1 MKGCFEHNEKTKE
14 HIRKRLLK
22 KSCIF
27 ALGITKTKF
36 HIVMNKFHKLGL
48 VVMAVVVMCGY
59 SLRVSAQQLKAENID
74 AVVKAMTLEEKCH
87 MVLGRGMHFND
98 DAKFPGTAGST
109 FSVDRLGIPETY
121 CADSQQGLR
130 MSATR
135 AWDHND
141 YYPTDFVASM
151 TLASTWD
158 REAAFKVGQGIGNE
172 VREFG
177 LDWILSPAM
186 NLIRNPLCGRNHEYY
201 SEDPYLS
208 GTIAA
213 GYVNGVQ
220 SEGTAACPKHFVANN
235 QETNRNNN
243 ISQVSQR
250 ALREI
255 YLKAFE
261 LMVKESNPWT
271 IMTSYNKLNGPY
283 AVQNYELLTTI
294 VRDEWGWKGMYVSD
308 WNAGDDAVAAMLAGN
323 DMLQPGQDK
332 QYQAILE
339 AAKNGKLPMEVL
351 DANVK
356 RILEYVIKTHN
367 FKNYKYSNEPDLKAH
382 AQTVREVGADG
393 IVLLKNSGILPL
405 TGKRVALF
413 GCTSYDWISGGSG
426 FGGTSVGHYT
436 VSIIEGMRS
445 AGYEVY
451 KPLIATYTKHLAAEE
466 KRLFPNGRPP
476 FSLMPPARAD
486 EKQFT
491 SEELNAAIEGSDV
504 AIISLGRKSG
514 EAADRS
520 ESDFYLKEGEAQLI
534 KAVSEAY
541 HAKGK
546 QVVVLLDICS
556 PIDVASWQDQVDAL
570 VCTWQGGQESGFSVA
585 DVLSGKVNP
594 SGKLPMT
601 FQIKY
606 GDAYADK
613 NFPANVDD
621 KTLGAMFMWGYNKD
635 QAPKERQPQANIDYT
650 NYEED
655 IYVGYRYFDSFGKPV
670 AYPFGFG
677 LSYTTF
683 AYENMSVS
691 EANGVYTVKI
701 DVKNTGKCAG
711 RNVVELFVAAPNSKK
726 LNKPEKELRNY
737 AKTKCLKPG
746 ETETVAM
753 QVKTEDLASF
763 NEKASAWKTDAGL
776 YTFMI
781 CSSASDVEAQATAKV
796 KAWTKKVH
804 NVMQPNVKLNL
815 LKR

>member
-1 MKGCFEHNEKTKE
+1 MKQQFY
-14 HIRKRLLK
+14 
-22 KSCIF
+22 
-27 ALGITKTKF
+27 
-36 HIVMNKFHKLGL
+36 L
-48 VVMAVVVMCGY
+48 VLSAVIIACGY
-59 SLRVSAQQLKAENID
+59 SLHVSAQQLKAENID
-74 AVVKAMTLEEKCH
+74 DVVKAMTLEEKCH

-130 MSATR
+130 MNATR
-135 AWDHND
+135 AWDHHD

-208 GTIAA
+208 GTIGA
-213 GYVNGVQ
+213 GYVKGVQ

-261 LMVKESNPWT
+261 IMVKESDPWT

-339 AAKNGKLPMEVL
+339 AAKSGKLPMEVL

-356 RILEYVIKTHN
+356 RILEYVVKTHN
-367 FKNYKYSNEPDLKAH
+367 YQNLKIKKFKNENFCPAENLKAH
-382 AQTVREVGADG
+382 AKVVREVGADG

-405 TGKRVALF
+405 ESSKFKVQSSKISVALF

-436 VSIIEGMRS
+436 VSLVEGMRS

-451 KPLIATYTKHLAAEE
+451 KPLIATYTQHLAAEE
-466 KRLFPNGRPP
+466 KRLFPDGRPP

-491 SEELNAAIEGSDV
+491 ADELNAAINGSDV

-520 ESDFYLKEGEAQLI
+520 ESDFYLKEGEKQLI
-534 KAVSEAY
+534 EAVSKAY

-556 PIDVASWQDQVDAL
+556 PIDVASWQDQIDAL

-585 DVLSGKVNP
+585 DVLSGRVNP

-601 FQIKY
+601 FQINY
-606 GDAYADK
+606 GDAYADR

-635 QAPKERQPQANIDYT
+635 KAPKERKPQANIDFT

-655 IYVGYRYFDSFGKPV
+655 IYVGYRYFDSFGKAV

-683 AYENMSVS
+683 GYENLSVT
-691 EANGVYTVKI
+691 EVNGVYTIKV
-701 DVKNTGKCAG
+701 DVKNTGKKAG

-726 LNKPEKELRNY
+726 MNKPEKELRNY
-737 AKTKCLKPG
+737 AKTKLLQPG
-746 ETETVAM
+746 QTETVTM
-753 QVKTEDLASF
+753 IVKTEDLASF
-763 NEKASAWKTDAGL
+763 NEKASAWKTDAGSYDFL
-776 YTFMI
+776 I
-781 CSSASDVEAQATAKV
+781 CSSVNDVEAKATAKV
-796 KAWTKKVH
+796 KAWTKKVN
-804 NVMQPNVKLNL
+804 NVMKPNVKLNL
-815 LKR
+815 LRR

>member
-1 MKGCFEHNEKTKE
+1 MKKT
-14 HIRKRLLK
+14 ILT
-22 KSCIF
+22 F
-27 ALGITKTKF
+27 GF
-36 HIVMNKFHKLGL
+36 IV
-48 VVMAVVVMCGY
+48 AAACGY
-59 SLRVSAQQLKAENID
+59 AQPKLNANNID
-74 AVVKAMTLEEKCH
+74 EVVNAMTLEEKCH
-87 MVLGRGMHFND
+87 LVLGCGMHFND

-109 FSVDRLGIPETY
+109 FSVARLGIPETY

-135 AWDHND
+135 AWDHRD

-213 GYVNGVQ
+213 GYVRGVQ

-261 LMVKESNPWT
+261 IMVKESNPWT

-283 AVQNYELLTTI
+283 AVQNHELLTTI

-308 WNAGDDAVAAMLAGN
+308 WNAGDDAVAAMKAGN

-332 QYQAILE
+332 QYQAILA
-339 AAKNGKLPMEVL
+339 AAKSGELSMDILN
-351 DANVK
+351 ANVK
-356 RILEYVIKTHN
+356 RILEYIVKTHN
-367 FKNYKYSNEPDLKAH
+367 FKGYKAGNNPDLKAH
-382 AQTVREVGADG
+382 AQVVREVGADG
-393 IVLLKNSGILPL
+393 IVLLKNDGILPIANNQKPNA
-405 TGKRVALF
+405 KRIALF

-436 VSIIEGMRS
+436 VSLIEGLRS

-451 KPLIATYTKHLAAEE
+451 KPLISTYTKHLADEE
-466 KRLFPNGRPP
+466 KRLFPEGRPA
-476 FSLMPPARAD
+476 FSLLPPARAD

-491 SEELNAAIEGSDV
+491 ADELNAAIEGSDV

-520 ESDFYLKEGEAQLI
+520 EADFYLKEGEAQLI

-546 QVVVLLDICS
+546 KVVVLLDICS
-556 PIDVASWQDQVDAL
+556 PIDVASWQDLVDAV

-613 NFPANVDD
+613 FFPANVDD

-635 QAPKERQPQANIDYT
+635 KAPKDRQPQANIDFT

-683 AYENMSVS
+683 GYDNLTCTVD
-691 EANGVYTVKI
+691 GDLVTVKV

-737 AKTKCLKPG
+737 AKTRLLQPG
-746 ETETVAM
+746 QTETVTM
-753 QVKTEDLASF
+753 TVKAEDLASF
-763 NEKASAWKTDAGL
+763 NEKASAWKTDAGI

-781 CSSASDVEAQATAKV
+781 CSSASDVEAQTTAKV

-804 NVMQPNVKLNL
+804 NVMKPNVKLNL
-815 LKR
+815 LRR

>member
-1 MKGCFEHNEKTKE
+1 MKYSIH
-14 HIRKRLLK
+14 
-22 KSCIF
+22 
-27 ALGITKTKF
+27 KF
-36 HIVMNKFHKLGL
+36 S
-48 VVMAVVVMCGY
+48 VVFMAVATLCGY
-59 SLRVSAQQLKAENID
+59 SLSSSAQQLRAESID
-74 AVVKAMTLEEKCH
+74 EVLNAITLEEKCH
-87 MVLGRGMHFND
+87 LVLGCGMHFND
-98 DAKFPGTAGST
+98 EAKFPGTAGST
-109 FSVDRLGIPETY
+109 FGVARLGIPETY

-130 MSATR
+130 MNAKR
-135 AWDHND
+135 DWDHND

-208 GTIAA
+208 GTIGA
-213 GYVNGVQ
+213 GYVKGVQ

-250 ALREI
+250 ALREL

-261 LMVKESNPWT
+261 IMVKESDPWT

-283 AVQNYELLTTI
+283 AVQNRELLTTI

-332 QYQAILE
+332 QYQVILE

-351 DANVK
+351 NANVK
-356 RILEYVIKTHN
+356 RILQYVVKTHN
-367 FKNYKYSNEPDLKAH
+367 FKKAGHSCDKPCCVPMCSAENLKAH

-413 GCTSYDWISGGSG
+413 GCTSYDWVSGGSG

-436 VSIIEGMRS
+436 VSLVEGMRS

-451 KPLIATYTKHLAAEE
+451 KPLLKTYTQHLAAEE

-476 FSLMPPARAD
+476 FSLLPPARAD

-491 SEELNAAIEGSDV
+491 AEEMAAAVDSTDV

-514 EAADRS
+514 EAADRNA
-520 ESDFYLKEGEAQLI
+520 EDFYLKEGEKALI

-556 PIDVASWQDQVDAL
+556 PIDVASWQDQIDAL

-585 DVLSGKVNP
+585 DVLSGQVNP

-601 FQIKY
+601 FQINY

-613 NFPANVDD
+613 NFPAHVDD

-635 QAPKERQPQANIDYT
+635 QAPKERQPQKDIDFT

-655 IYVGYRYFDSFGKPV
+655 IYVGYRYFDSFEKPV

-683 AYENMSVS
+683 DYDNMSVT
-691 EANGVYTVKI
+691 EEYGIFTIKV
-701 DVKNTGKCAG
+701 DVKNTGDRAG

-737 AKTKCLKPG
+737 TKTKLLQPG
-746 ETETVAM
+746 ETETVTM
-753 QVKTEDLASF
+753 QVKTSDLASF
-763 NEKASAWKTDAGL
+763 DEKASAWKTDAGRYAFL
-776 YTFMI
+776 I
-781 CSSASDVEAQATAKV
+781 CSSVTTVEA
-796 KAWTKKVH
+796 KASAQVNAWYQKVH
-804 NVMQPNVKLNL
+804 NVMKPNVKLNL
-815 LKR
+815 LKRK

>member
-1 MKGCFEHNEKTKE
+1 MKT
-14 HIRKRLLK
+14 RYLVSLV
-22 KSCIF
+22 
-27 ALGITKTKF
+27 IT
-36 HIVMNKFHKLGL
+36 I
-48 VVMAVVVMCGY
+48 AAQCGY
-59 SLRVSAQQLKAENID
+59 SLHVNAQQLNVNNID
-74 AVVKAMTLEEKCH
+74 DVVNAMSIEEKCH
-87 MVLGRGMHFND
+87 LVLGCGMHFND
-98 DAKFPGTAGST
+98 EAKFPGTAGST
-109 FSVDRLGIPETY
+109 YAVPRLGIPATY

-130 MSATR
+130 MNANR
-135 AWDHND
+135 DWDHHD

-158 REAAFKVGQGIGNE
+158 REAAFKVGKGIGNE

-213 GYVNGVQ
+213 GYVRGVQ
-220 SEGTAACPKHFVANN
+220 SEGTAACPKHFIANN
-235 QETNRNNN
+235 QETNRNSN

-261 LMVKESNPWT
+261 IMVKESDPWT

-283 AVQNYELLTTI
+283 ALQNRDLLTTI

-308 WNAGDDAVAAMLAGN
+308 WNAGDDAVAAMKAGN

-332 QYQAILE
+332 QYQAILD
-339 AAKNGKLPMEVL
+339 AAKSGKLSMDIL
-351 DANVK
+351 NANVK
-356 RILEYVIKTHN
+356 RILEYIVKTHN
-367 FKNYKYSNEPDLKAH
+367 FKGYQYGNEPNLKAH
-382 AQTVREVGADG
+382 AQIVREVGADG
-393 IVLLKNSGILPL
+393 IVLLKNNGILPL

-436 VSIIEGMRS
+436 VSLIEGMRS

-451 KPLIATYTKHLAAEE
+451 KPLISIYKQHIASEE

-476 FSLMPPARAD
+476 FSITPPARAE
-486 EKQFT
+486 EKAFT
-491 SEELNAAIEGSDV
+491 AEEMNDAIDGSDV

-520 ESDFYLKEGEAQLI
+520 EADFYLKEGESQLI
-534 KAVSEAY
+534 KTVSEAY

-546 QVVVLLDICS
+546 KVIVLLDICS
-556 PIDVASWQDQVDAL
+556 PIDVASWQNQIDAL
-570 VCTWQGGQESGFSVA
+570 VCTWQGGQESGFSIA

-621 KTLGAMFMWGYNKD
+621 KTLGAMFMWGYDKD
-635 QAPKERQPQANIDYT
+635 KAPEERNPEANIDNT

-655 IYVGYRYFDSFGKPV
+655 IYVGYRYFDSFGKDV

-683 AYENMSVS
+683 SYDNMNVS
-691 EANGVYTVKI
+691 EAGGVYIVKV
-701 DVKNTGKCAG
+701 DVKNTGSRAG

-737 AKTKCLKPG
+737 AKTKNLKPG
-746 ETETVAM
+746 ETETITM

-763 NEKASAWKTDAGL
+763 NEKASAWKTDAGD

-781 CSSASDVEAQATAKV
+781 CSSANDIEAKATAKV
-796 KAWTKKVH
+796 KPWTKKVH

>member
-1 MKGCFEHNEKTKE
+1 MKKKLITTMFAVAICTVGFAQTTLSTK
-14 HIRKRLLK
+14 
-22 KSCIF
+22 
-27 ALGITKTKF
+27 
-36 HIVMNKFHKLGL
+36 
-48 VVMAVVVMCGY
+48 
-59 SLRVSAQQLKAENID
+59 NID
-74 AVVKAMTLEEKCH
+74 EVVKAMTLEEKCH
-87 MVLGRGMHFND
+87 LVLGCGMHFND

-109 FSVDRLGIPETY
+109 FGIARLGIPETY

-130 MSATR
+130 MQDHR

-213 GYVNGVQ
+213 GYVRGVQ

-235 QETNRNNN
+235 QETNRSNN

-261 LMVKESNPWT
+261 IMVKESDPWT

-283 AVQNYELLTTI
+283 AVQNHELLTTI

-308 WNAGDDAVAAMLAGN
+308 WGGGDNAVAAMQAGN
-323 DMLQPGQDK
+323 DMLQPGNDK
-332 QYQAILE
+332 QFQDIL
-339 AAKNGKLPMEVL
+339 AAVKSGQLSVDVL
-351 DANVK
+351 NANVK
-356 RILEYVIKTHN
+356 RILEYVVKTHN
-367 FKNYKYSNEPDLKAH
+367 FKNEKLGMSNEKWSAPVCPAENLKAH
-382 AQTVREVGADG
+382 AQVVREVGADG
-393 IVLLKNSGILPL
+393 IVLLRNNGILPL
-405 TGKRVALF
+405 TGKKVALF

-436 VSIIEGMRS
+436 VSLIEGMRT

-451 KPLIATYTKHLAAEE
+451 KPLIGTYTKHIADEE
-466 KRLFPNGRPP
+466 KRLFPEGRPQ
-476 FSLMPPARAD
+476 FSLQPPARAE

-491 SEELNAAIEGSDV
+491 ADELNAAIEGSDV

-514 EAADRS
+514 EAADRP
-520 ESDFYLKEGEAQLI
+520 ESDFYLKEGEKQLI

-546 QVVVLLDICS
+546 KVVALLDICS

-585 DVLSGKVNP
+585 DVLSGQMNP

-601 FQIKY
+601 FQLKY

-621 KTLGAMFMWGYNKD
+621 KTLGAMFMWGRNKD
-635 QAPKERQPQANIDYT
+635 DDKKREPQANIDYT

-683 AYENMSVS
+683 AYDNLSCSV
-691 EANGVYTVKI
+691 NGDAIIVKV
-701 DVKNTGKCAG
+701 DVKNTGNRAG

-737 AKTKCLKPG
+737 AKTRLLQPG
-746 ETETVAM
+746 ESETVTMKLAV
-753 QVKTEDLASF
+753 QDLASF
-763 NEKASAWKTDAGL
+763 NEKASAWKTDAGV

-781 CSSASDVEAQATAKV
+781 CSSANDVEAKATVKV
-796 KAWTKKVH
+796 KAWSQKVH
-804 NVMQPNVKLNL
+804 NVMKPNVKLNL

>member
-1 MKGCFEHNEKTKE
+1 
-14 HIRKRLLK
+14 
-22 KSCIF
+22 
-27 ALGITKTKF
+27 
-36 HIVMNKFHKLGL
+36 
-48 VVMAVVVMCGY
+48 
-59 SLRVSAQQLKAENID
+59 
-74 AVVKAMTLEEKCH
+74 
-87 MVLGRGMHFND
+87 
-98 DAKFPGTAGST
+98 
-109 FSVDRLGIPETY
+109 
-121 CADSQQGLR
+121 
-130 MSATR
+130 
-135 AWDHND
+135 
-141 YYPTDFVASM
+141 
-151 TLASTWD
+151 
-158 REAAFKVGQGIGNE
+158 
-172 VREFG
+172 
-177 LDWILSPAM
+177 M

-570 VCTWQGGQESGFSVA
+570 VCTWQGGQESGSSVA

-594 SGKLPMT
+594 SG
-601 FQIKY
+601 
-606 GDAYADK
+606 
-613 NFPANVDD
+613 N
-621 KTLGAMFMWGYNKD
+621 NKD

>member
-1 MKGCFEHNEKTKE
+1 MKT
-14 HIRKRLLK
+14 RYLVSLV
-22 KSCIF
+22 
-27 ALGITKTKF
+27 IT
-36 HIVMNKFHKLGL
+36 I
-48 VVMAVVVMCGY
+48 AAQCGY
-59 SLRVSAQQLKAENID
+59 SLHVNAQQLNVNNID
-74 AVVKAMTLEEKCH
+74 DVVNAMTIEEKCH
-87 MVLGRGMHFND
+87 LVLGCGMHFND
-98 DAKFPGTAGST
+98 EAKFPGTAGST
-109 FSVDRLGIPETY
+109 YAVPRLGIPATY

-130 MSATR
+130 MNANR
-135 AWDHND
+135 DWDHHD

-158 REAAFKVGQGIGNE
+158 REAAFKVGKGIGNE

-213 GYVNGVQ
+213 GYVRGVQ
-220 SEGTAACPKHFVANN
+220 SEGTAACPKHFIANN
-235 QETNRNNN
+235 QETNRNSN

-261 LMVKESNPWT
+261 IMVKESDPWT

-283 AVQNYELLTTI
+283 ALQNRDLLTTI

-308 WNAGDDAVAAMLAGN
+308 WNAGDDAVAAMKAGN

-332 QYQAILE
+332 QYQAILD
-339 AAKNGKLPMEVL
+339 AAKSGKLSMDIL
-351 DANVK
+351 NANVK
-356 RILEYVIKTHN
+356 RILEYIVKTHN
-367 FKNYKYSNEPDLKAH
+367 FKGYQYGNEPNLKAH
-382 AQTVREVGADG
+382 AQIVREVGADG
-393 IVLLKNSGILPL
+393 IVLLKNNGILPL

-436 VSIIEGMRS
+436 VSLIEGMRS

-451 KPLIATYTKHLAAEE
+451 KPLISIYKQHIASEE

-476 FSLMPPARAD
+476 FSITPPARAE
-486 EKQFT
+486 EKAFT
-491 SEELNAAIEGSDV
+491 AEEMNDAIDGSDV

-520 ESDFYLKEGEAQLI
+520 EADFYLKEGESQLI
-534 KAVSEAY
+534 KTVSEAY

-546 QVVVLLDICS
+546 KVIVLLDICS
-556 PIDVASWQDQVDAL
+556 PIDVASWQNQIDAL
-570 VCTWQGGQESGFSVA
+570 VCTWQGGQESGFSIA

-621 KTLGAMFMWGYNKD
+621 KTLGAMFMWGYDKD
-635 QAPKERQPQANIDYT
+635 KAPEERNPEANIDYT

-655 IYVGYRYFDSFGKPV
+655 IYVGYRYFDSFGKDV

-683 AYENMSVS
+683 SYDNMNVS
-691 EANGVYTVKI
+691 EAGGVYIVKV
-701 DVKNTGKCAG
+701 DVKNTGSRAG

-737 AKTKCLKPG
+737 AKTKNLKPG
-746 ETETVAM
+746 ETETITM

-763 NEKASAWKTDAGL
+763 NEKASAWKTDAGD

-781 CSSASDVEAQATAKV
+781 CSSANDIEAKATAKV
-796 KAWTKKVH
+796 KPWTKKVH

>member
-1 MKGCFEHNEKTKE
+1 MKC
-14 HIRKRLLK
+14 
-22 KSCIF
+22 
-27 ALGITKTKF
+27 
-36 HIVMNKFHKLGL
+36 V
-48 VVMAVVVMCGY
+48 AVVALCGF
-59 SLRVSAQQLKAENID
+59 SLCASAQQLKADNID
-74 AVVKAMTLEEKCH
+74 EVIKYMTLEEKCH
-87 MVLGRGMHFND
+87 LVLGCGMHFND
-98 DAKFPGTAGST
+98 EAKFPGTAGST
-109 FSVDRLGIPETY
+109 FGVARLGIPETY

-130 MSATR
+130 MDSKR
-135 AWDHND
+135 AWDHRD

-158 REAAFKVGQGIGNE
+158 REAAYKVGKGIGNE
-172 VREFG
+172 VKEFG
-177 LDWILSPAM
+177 LDWILSPSM
-186 NLIRNPLCGRNHEYY
+186 NLIRSALCGRNHEYY

-220 SEGTAACPKHFVANN
+220 SEGTAACPKHFIANN

-243 ISQVSQR
+243 ISQISQR

-261 LMVKESNPWT
+261 IMIKESNPWT

-283 AVQNYELLTTI
+283 AVQNHELLTTI

-308 WNAGDDAVAAMLAGN
+308 WNAGDDAVAAMKAGN

-332 QYQAILE
+332 QYQAILA
-339 AAKNGKLPMEVL
+339 AAKSGELSMDILN
-351 DANVK
+351 ANVK
-356 RILEYVIKTHN
+356 RILEYIVKTHN
-367 FKNYKYSNEPDLKAH
+367 FKGYQESNNPDLKAH
-382 AQTVREVGADG
+382 AQVVREVGADG
-393 IVLLKNSGILPL
+393 IVLLKNSGVLPL
-405 TGKRVALF
+405 TGRVVALF

-436 VSIIEGMRS
+436 VSLIEGLRS
-445 AGYEVY
+445 VGYGVY
-451 KPLIATYTKHLAAEE
+451 KPLIDTYTKHLADEE

-476 FSLMPPARAD
+476 FSLQPPARAE

-491 SEELNAAIEGSDV
+491 AEELNAAIAGSEV

-520 ESDFYLKEGEAQLI
+520 EADFYLKEGEKQLI

-541 HAKGK
+541 HSKGK
-546 QVVVLLDICS
+546 KVVVLLDICS

-606 GDAYADK
+606 GDAYVDK

-621 KTLGAMFMWGYNKD
+621 KTLGAMFMWGYDKD
-635 QAPKERQPQANIDYT
+635 SAPKDHQPQKDIDFT

-655 IYVGYRYFDSFGKPV
+655 IYVGYRYFDSFGIPV

-683 AYENMSVS
+683 GYENLNVT
-691 EANGVYTVKI
+691 EANGLYTIKV
-701 DVKNTGKCAG
+701 DVKNTGDKAG

-726 LNKPEKELRNY
+726 ANKPEKELRNY
-737 AKTKCLKPG
+737 AKTRLLQPG
-746 ETETVAM
+746 ETETVTMTVA
-753 QVKTEDLASF
+753 TEDLASF
-763 NEKASAWKTDAGL
+763 NEKASAWKTDAGV
-776 YTFMI
+776 YDFMI
-781 CSSASDVEAQATAKV
+781 CSSANDVEVKTTAKV
-796 KAWTKKVH
+796 KGWAKKVN
-804 NVMQPNVKLNL
+804 NVMKPNVKLNL
-815 LKR
+815 LHR

>member
-1 MKGCFEHNEKTKE
+1 MK
-14 HIRKRLLK
+14 I
-22 KSCIF
+22 S
-27 ALGITKTKF
+27 F
-36 HIVMNKFHKLGL
+36 HQISL
-48 VVMAVVVMCGY
+48 VVIAVATSFGY
-59 SLRVSAQQLKAENID
+59 SASVSAQQLRAENID
-74 AVVKAMTLEEKCH
+74 EVVKALTLEEKCH
-87 MVLGRGMHFND
+87 LVLGRGMHFND

-109 FSVDRLGIPETY
+109 FSVGRLGIPETY

-130 MSATR
+130 MNATR
-135 AWDHND
+135 VWDHND

-213 GYVNGVQ
+213 GYVKGVQ

-261 LMVKESNPWT
+261 IMVKESNPWT

-283 AVQNYELLTTI
+283 ALQNRELLTTI
-294 VRDEWGWKGMYVSD
+294 VRDEWGWKGMFVSD

-332 QYQAILE
+332 QYKAILE
-339 AAKNGKLPMEVL
+339 AAKSGKLPMEVL

-356 RILEYVIKTHN
+356 RILEYVVKTHN
-367 FKNYKYSNEPDLKAH
+367 FKGYKYSNEPNLKAH
-382 AQTVREVGADG
+382 AQVVRQVGADG

-436 VSIIEGMRS
+436 VSLIEGLRS

-451 KPLIATYTKHLAAEE
+451 KPLIGTYTQHIAAEE
-466 KRLFPNGRPP
+466 KRMFPNGRPP
-476 FSLMPPARAD
+476 FSLTPPARAE

-491 SEELNAAIEGSDV
+491 ADELNAAINGSDV

-520 ESDFYLKEGEAQLI
+520 EADFYLKEGEAKLI

-556 PIDVASWQDQVDAL
+556 PIDVASWQNQIDAL

-601 FQIKY
+601 FQVKY

-613 NFPANVDD
+613 NFPSNVDD

-635 QAPKERQPQANIDYT
+635 QAPKERKPQANIDYT

-655 IYVGYRYFDSFGKPV
+655 IYVGYRYFDSFGKAV

-683 AYENMSVS
+683 SYTNMSVS
-691 EANGVYTVKI
+691 DENGVYTVKV
-701 DVKNTGKCAG
+701 DVKNTGSKAG

-726 LNKPEKELRNY
+726 MNKPEKELRNY
-737 AKTKCLKPG
+737 AKTRLLQPG
-746 ETETVAM
+746 QTETVTM
-753 QVKTEDLASF
+753 TVKAEDLASF
-763 NEKASAWKTDAGL
+763 NEKASAWKTDAGRYDFL
-776 YTFMI
+776 I
-781 CSSASDVEAQATAKV
+781 CSSASDVEAKASANV
-796 KAWTKKVH
+796 KAWTKKVN
-804 NVMQPNVKLNL
+804 NVMKPNVKLNL

>member
-1 MKGCFEHNEKTKE
+1 MKT
-14 HIRKRLLK
+14 RYLVSLV
-22 KSCIF
+22 
-27 ALGITKTKF
+27 IT
-36 HIVMNKFHKLGL
+36 I
-48 VVMAVVVMCGY
+48 AAQCGY
-59 SLRVSAQQLKAENID
+59 SLHVNAQQLNVNNID
-74 AVVKAMTLEEKCH
+74 DIVNAMTIEEKCH
-87 MVLGRGMHFND
+87 LVLGCGMHFND
-98 DAKFPGTAGST
+98 EAKFPGTAGST
-109 FSVDRLGIPETY
+109 YAVPRLGIPATY

-130 MSATR
+130 MNANR
-135 AWDHND
+135 DWDHHD

-158 REAAFKVGQGIGNE
+158 REAAFKVGKGIGNE

-213 GYVNGVQ
+213 GYVRGVQ
-220 SEGTAACPKHFVANN
+220 SEGTAACPKHFIANN
-235 QETNRNNN
+235 QETNRNSN

-261 LMVKESNPWT
+261 IMVKESDPWT

-283 AVQNYELLTTI
+283 ALQNRDLLTTI

-308 WNAGDDAVAAMLAGN
+308 WNAGDDAVAAMKAGN

-332 QYQAILE
+332 QYQAILD
-339 AAKNGKLPMEVL
+339 AAKSGKLSMDIL
-351 DANVK
+351 NANVK
-356 RILEYVIKTHN
+356 RILEYIVKTHN
-367 FKNYKYSNEPDLKAH
+367 FKGYQYGNEPNLKAH
-382 AQTVREVGADG
+382 AQIVREVGADG
-393 IVLLKNSGILPL
+393 IVLLKNNGILPL

-436 VSIIEGMRS
+436 VSLIEGMRS

-451 KPLIATYTKHLAAEE
+451 KPLISIYKQHIASEE

-476 FSLMPPARAD
+476 FSITPPARAE
-486 EKQFT
+486 EKAFT
-491 SEELNAAIEGSDV
+491 AEEMNDAIDGSDV

-520 ESDFYLKEGEAQLI
+520 EADFYLKEGESQLI
-534 KAVSEAY
+534 KTVSEAY

-546 QVVVLLDICS
+546 KVIVLLDICS
-556 PIDVASWQDQVDAL
+556 PIDVASWQDQIDAL

-621 KTLGAMFMWGYNKD
+621 KTLGAMFMWGYDKD
-635 QAPKERQPQANIDYT
+635 KAPEERNPEANIDYT

-655 IYVGYRYFDSFGKPV
+655 IYVGYRYFDSFGKDV

-683 AYENMSVS
+683 SYDNMNVS
-691 EANGVYTVKI
+691 EAGGVYIVKV
-701 DVKNTGKCAG
+701 DVKNTGSRAG

-737 AKTKCLKPG
+737 AKTKNLKPG
-746 ETETVAM
+746 ETETITM

-763 NEKASAWKTDAGL
+763 NEKASAWKTDAGD

-781 CSSASDVEAQATAKV
+781 CSSANDIEAKATAKV
-796 KAWTKKVH
+796 KPWTKKVH

>member
-1 MKGCFEHNEKTKE
+1 
-14 HIRKRLLK
+14 
-22 KSCIF
+22 
-27 ALGITKTKF
+27 
-36 HIVMNKFHKLGL
+36 MN
-48 VVMAVVVMCGY
+48 
-59 SLRVSAQQLKAENID
+59 
-74 AVVKAMTLEEKCH
+74 
-87 MVLGRGMHFND
+87 
-98 DAKFPGTAGST
+98 
-109 FSVDRLGIPETY
+109 
-121 CADSQQGLR
+121 
-130 MSATR
+130 ATR

-141 YYPTDFVASM
+141 YYPTDFVASP

-158 REAAFKVGQGIGNE
+158 REAAFKIGQGIGNE

-491 SEELNAAIEGSDV
+491 TEELNAAIEGSDV

-701 DVKNTGKCAG
+701 DVKNTGKGAG

>member
-1 MKGCFEHNEKTKE
+1 MKVLIHQ
-14 HIRKRLLK
+14 ISLV
-22 KSCIF
+22 
-27 ALGITKTKF
+27 
-36 HIVMNKFHKLGL
+36 IV
-48 VVMAVVVMCGY
+48 AVVAMSGY
-59 SLRVSAQQLKAENID
+59 SICTSAQQLKAENID
-74 AVVKAMTLEEKCH
+74 EVLNAMTLEEKCH
-87 MVLGRGMHFND
+87 LVLGCGMHFND
-98 DAKFPGTAGST
+98 EAKFPGTAGST
-109 FSVDRLGIPETY
+109 YGIARFGIPETY

-130 MSATR
+130 MDSKR
-135 AWDHND
+135 QWDHND
-141 YYPTDFVASM
+141 YFPTDFVASM

-158 REAAFKVGQGIGNE
+158 REAAYKVGKGIGNE
-172 VREFG
+172 VKEFG
-177 LDWILSPAM
+177 LDWILSPSM
-186 NLIRNPLCGRNHEYY
+186 NLIRNVLCGRNHEYY

-220 SEGTAACPKHFVANN
+220 SEGTAACPKHFIANN
-235 QETNRNNN
+235 QETNRSNN
-243 ISQVSQR
+243 ISQMSQR

-261 LMVKESNPWT
+261 IMIKESNPWT

-283 AVQNYELLTTI
+283 AVQNHELLTTI

-308 WNAGDDAVAAMLAGN
+308 WGGGDNAVAAMQAGN
-323 DMLQPGQDK
+323 DMLQPGQDR
-332 QYQAILE
+332 QYQAILA
-339 AAKNGKLPMEVL
+339 AAKSGELSMDILN
-351 DANVK
+351 ANVK
-356 RILEYVIKTHN
+356 RILEYVVKTHN
-367 FKNYKYSNEPDLKAH
+367 FKGYKASNNPNLKAH
-382 AQTVREVGADG
+382 AQVVREVGADG
-393 IVLLKNSGILPL
+393 IVLLRNNGILPL
-405 TGKRVALF
+405 TGKKVALF

-436 VSIIEGMRS
+436 VSLLEGMRS

-451 KPLIATYTKHLAAEE
+451 KPLISLYTKHIADEE
-466 KRLFPNGRPP
+466 KRLFPNGRPQ
-476 FSLMPPARAD
+476 FSLQPPTRAE

-491 SEELNAAIEGSDV
+491 ADEMNAAIAGSDV
-504 AIISLGRKSG
+504 AIISIGRKSG
-514 EAADRS
+514 EAADRP
-520 ESDFYLKEGEAQLI
+520 ESDFYLKEGEKTLI
-534 KAVSEAY
+534 KQVSEAY

-546 QVVVLLDICS
+546 KVVVLLDICS

-601 FQIKY
+601 FAIKY

-621 KTLGAMFMWGYNKD
+621 KTMGSMFMWGRNRDENQKR
-635 QAPKERQPQANIDYT
+635 EPQANIDFT

-683 AYENMSVS
+683 SYENLNVS
-691 EANGVYTVKI
+691 EADGTYTIKV
-701 DVKNTGKCAG
+701 DVKNTGAKAG

-737 AKTKCLKPG
+737 AKTRLLQPG
-746 ETETVAM
+746 QTETVTM
-753 QVKTEDLASF
+753 KVSTEDLASF
-763 NEKASAWKTDAGL
+763 NEKASAWKTDAGV

-781 CSSASDVEAQATAKV
+781 CSSANDVEAKATAKV
-796 KAWTKKVH
+796 KAWTKMVN
-804 NVMQPNVKLNL
+804 NVMKPNVKLNL
-815 LKR
+815 MKR

>member
-1 MKGCFEHNEKTKE
+1 MKT
-14 HIRKRLLK
+14 RYLVSLV
-22 KSCIF
+22 
-27 ALGITKTKF
+27 IT
-36 HIVMNKFHKLGL
+36 I
-48 VVMAVVVMCGY
+48 AAQCGY
-59 SLRVSAQQLKAENID
+59 SLHVNAQQLNVNNID
-74 AVVKAMTLEEKCH
+74 DVVNAMTIEEKCH
-87 MVLGRGMHFND
+87 LVLGCGMHFND
-98 DAKFPGTAGST
+98 EAKFPGTAGST
-109 FSVDRLGIPETY
+109 YAVPRLGIPATY

-130 MSATR
+130 MNANR
-135 AWDHND
+135 DWDHHD

-158 REAAFKVGQGIGNE
+158 REAAFKVGKGIGNE

-213 GYVNGVQ
+213 GYVRGVQ
-220 SEGTAACPKHFVANN
+220 SEGTAACPKHFIANN
-235 QETNRNNN
+235 QETNRNSN

-261 LMVKESNPWT
+261 IMVKESDPWT

-283 AVQNYELLTTI
+283 ALQNRDLLTTI

-308 WNAGDDAVAAMLAGN
+308 WNAGDDAVAAMKAGN

-332 QYQAILE
+332 QYQAILD
-339 AAKNGKLPMEVL
+339 AAKSGKLSMDIL
-351 DANVK
+351 NANVK
-356 RILEYVIKTHN
+356 RILEYIVKTHN
-367 FKNYKYSNEPDLKAH
+367 FKGYQYGNEPNLKAH
-382 AQTVREVGADG
+382 AQIVREVGADG
-393 IVLLKNSGILPL
+393 IVLLKNNGILPL

-436 VSIIEGMRS
+436 VSLIEGMRS

-451 KPLIATYTKHLAAEE
+451 KPLISIYKQHIASEE

-476 FSLMPPARAD
+476 FSITPPARAE
-486 EKQFT
+486 EKAFT
-491 SEELNAAIEGSDV
+491 AEETNDAIDGSDV

-520 ESDFYLKEGEAQLI
+520 EADFYLKEGESQLI
-534 KAVSEAY
+534 KTVSEAY

-546 QVVVLLDICS
+546 KVIVLLDICS
-556 PIDVASWQDQVDAL
+556 PIDVASWQDQIDAL
-570 VCTWQGGQESGFSVA
+570 VCTWQGGQESGFSTA

-621 KTLGAMFMWGYNKD
+621 KTLGAMFMWGYDKD
-635 QAPKERQPQANIDYT
+635 KAPEERNPEANIDYT

-655 IYVGYRYFDSFGKPV
+655 IYVGYRYFDSFGKNV

-683 AYENMSVS
+683 SYDNMNVS
-691 EANGVYTVKI
+691 EAGGVYTVKV
-701 DVKNTGKCAG
+701 DVKNTGSRAG

-737 AKTKCLKPG
+737 AKTKNLKPG
-746 ETETVAM
+746 ETETITM

-763 NEKASAWKTDAGL
+763 NEKASAWKTDAGD

-781 CSSASDVEAQATAKV
+781 CSSANDIEAKATAKV
-796 KAWTKKVH
+796 KPWTKKVH

>member
-1 MKGCFEHNEKTKE
+1 MKT
-14 HIRKRLLK
+14 RYLVSLV
-22 KSCIF
+22 
-27 ALGITKTKF
+27 IT
-36 HIVMNKFHKLGL
+36 I
-48 VVMAVVVMCGY
+48 AAQCGY
-59 SLRVSAQQLKAENID
+59 SLHVNAQQLNVNNID
-74 AVVKAMTLEEKCH
+74 DVVNAMTIEEKCH
-87 MVLGRGMHFND
+87 LVLGCGMHFND
-98 DAKFPGTAGST
+98 EAKFPGTAGST
-109 FSVDRLGIPETY
+109 YAVPRLGIPATY

-130 MSATR
+130 MNANR
-135 AWDHND
+135 DWDHHD

-158 REAAFKVGQGIGNE
+158 REAAFKVGKGIGNE

-213 GYVNGVQ
+213 GYVRGVQ
-220 SEGTAACPKHFVANN
+220 SEGTAACPKHFIANN
-235 QETNRNNN
+235 QETNRNSN

-261 LMVKESNPWT
+261 IMVKESDPWT

-283 AVQNYELLTTI
+283 ALQNRDLLTTI

-308 WNAGDDAVAAMLAGN
+308 WNAGDDAVAAMKAGN

-332 QYQAILE
+332 QYQAILD
-339 AAKNGKLPMEVL
+339 AAKSGKLSMDIL
-351 DANVK
+351 NANVK
-356 RILEYVIKTHN
+356 RILEYIVKTHN
-367 FKNYKYSNEPDLKAH
+367 FKGYQYGNEPNLKAH
-382 AQTVREVGADG
+382 AQIVREVGADG
-393 IVLLKNSGILPL
+393 IVLLKNNGILPL

-436 VSIIEGMRS
+436 VSLIEGMRS

-451 KPLIATYTKHLAAEE
+451 KPLISIYKQHIASEE

-476 FSLMPPARAD
+476 FSITPPARAE
-486 EKQFT
+486 EKAFT
-491 SEELNAAIEGSDV
+491 AEEMNDAIDGSDV

-520 ESDFYLKEGEAQLI
+520 EADFYLKEGESQLI
-534 KAVSEAY
+534 KTVSEAY

-546 QVVVLLDICS
+546 KVIVLLDICS
-556 PIDVASWQDQVDAL
+556 PIDVASWQDQIDAL

-621 KTLGAMFMWGYNKD
+621 KTLGAMFMWGYDKD
-635 QAPKERQPQANIDYT
+635 KAPEERNPEANIDYT

-655 IYVGYRYFDSFGKPV
+655 IYVGYRYFDSFGKNV

-683 AYENMSVS
+683 SYDNMNVS
-691 EANGVYTVKI
+691 EDGGVYTVKV
-701 DVKNTGKCAG
+701 DVKNTGSRAG

-737 AKTKCLKPG
+737 AKTKNLKPG
-746 ETETVAM
+746 ETETITM

-763 NEKASAWKTDAGL
+763 NEKASAWKTDAGD

-781 CSSASDVEAQATAKV
+781 CSSANDIEAKATAKV
-796 KAWTKKVH
+796 KPWTKKVH

>member
-1 MKGCFEHNEKTKE
+1 MKT
-14 HIRKRLLK
+14 RYLVSLV
-22 KSCIF
+22 
-27 ALGITKTKF
+27 IT
-36 HIVMNKFHKLGL
+36 I
-48 VVMAVVVMCGY
+48 AAQCGY
-59 SLRVSAQQLKAENID
+59 SLHVNAQQLNANNID
-74 AVVKAMTLEEKCH
+74 DVVNAMSIEEKCH
-87 MVLGRGMHFND
+87 LVLGCGMHFND
-98 DAKFPGTAGST
+98 EAKFPGTAGST
-109 FSVDRLGIPETY
+109 YAVPRLGIPATY

-130 MSATR
+130 MNANR
-135 AWDHND
+135 DWDHHD

-158 REAAFKVGQGIGNE
+158 REAAFKVGKGIGNE

-213 GYVNGVQ
+213 DYVRGVQ
-220 SEGTAACPKHFVANN
+220 SEGTAACPKHFIANN
-235 QETNRNNN
+235 QETNRNSN

-261 LMVKESNPWT
+261 IMVKESDPWT

-283 AVQNYELLTTI
+283 ALQNRDLLTTI

-308 WNAGDDAVAAMLAGN
+308 WNAGDDAVAAMKAGN

-332 QYQAILE
+332 QYQAILD
-339 AAKNGKLPMEVL
+339 AAKSGKLSMDIL
-351 DANVK
+351 NANVK
-356 RILEYVIKTHN
+356 RILEYIVKTHN
-367 FKNYKYSNEPDLKAH
+367 FKGYQYGNEPNLKAH
-382 AQTVREVGADG
+382 AQIVREVGADG
-393 IVLLKNSGILPL
+393 IVLLKNNGILPL

-436 VSIIEGMRS
+436 VSLIEGMRS

-451 KPLIATYTKHLAAEE
+451 KPLISIYKQHIASEE

-476 FSLMPPARAD
+476 FSITPPARAE
-486 EKQFT
+486 EKAFT
-491 SEELNAAIEGSDV
+491 AEEMNDAIDGSDV

-520 ESDFYLKEGEAQLI
+520 EADFYLKEGESQLI
-534 KAVSEAY
+534 KTVSEAY

-546 QVVVLLDICS
+546 KVIVLLDICS
-556 PIDVASWQDQVDAL
+556 PIDVASWQDQIDAL

-621 KTLGAMFMWGYNKD
+621 KTLGAMFMWGYDKD
-635 QAPKERQPQANIDYT
+635 KAPEERNPEANIDYT

-655 IYVGYRYFDSFGKPV
+655 IYVGYRYFDSFGKNV

-683 AYENMSVS
+683 SYDNMNVS
-691 EANGVYTVKI
+691 EAGGVYTVKV
-701 DVKNTGKCAG
+701 DVKNTGSRAG

-737 AKTKCLKPG
+737 AKTKNLKPG
-746 ETETVAM
+746 ETETITM

-763 NEKASAWKTDAGL
+763 NEKASAWKTDAGD

-781 CSSASDVEAQATAKV
+781 CSSANDIEAKATAKV
-796 KAWTKKVH
+796 KPWTKKVH

>member
-1 MKGCFEHNEKTKE
+1 MKKT
-14 HIRKRLLK
+14 ILSL
-22 KSCIF
+22 SF
-27 ALGITKTKF
+27 VVTAL
-36 HIVMNKFHKLGL
+36 
-48 VVMAVVVMCGY
+48 CSY
-59 SLRVSAQQLKAENID
+59 AQPQLNANNID
-74 AVVKAMTLEEKCH
+74 EVLNALTLEEKCH
-87 MVLGRGMHFND
+87 LVLGCGMHFND

-109 FSVDRLGIPETY
+109 FSVPRLGIPETY

-130 MSATR
+130 MDSKR

-158 REAAFKVGQGIGNE
+158 REAAFKVGKGIGNE

-177 LDWILSPAM
+177 LDWILSPSM

-220 SEGTAACPKHFVANN
+220 SEGTAACPKHFIANN

-243 ISQVSQR
+243 ISQISQR

-261 LMVKESNPWT
+261 IMVKESNPWT

-283 AVQNYELLTTI
+283 AVQNHELLTTI

-308 WNAGDDAVAAMLAGN
+308 WNAGDDAVAAMKAGN

-332 QYQAILE
+332 QFQAILA
-339 AAKNGKLPMEVL
+339 AAKSGELSMDVL
-351 DANVK
+351 NANVK
-356 RILEYVIKTHN
+356 RILEYVVKTHN
-367 FKNYKYSNEPDLKAH
+367 FKGYKATNNPNLKAH
-382 AQTVREVGADG
+382 AQVVREVGADG

-426 FGGTSVGHYT
+426 FGGASIGHYT
-436 VSIIEGMRS
+436 VSLIEGLRT

-451 KPLIATYTKHLAAEE
+451 KPLIATYTKHIADEE
-466 KRLFPNGRPP
+466 KRLFPNGRPQ
-476 FSLMPPARAD
+476 FSLLPPARAD
-486 EKQFT
+486 ERQFT
-491 SEELNAAIEGSDV
+491 SQELNTAIAGSDV

-520 ESDFYLKEGEAQLI
+520 EADFYLKEGEKQLI
-534 KAVSEAY
+534 KTVSEAY

-556 PIDVASWQDQVDAL
+556 PIDVASWQDQIDAL

-601 FQIKY
+601 FQICY

-635 QAPKERQPQANIDYT
+635 KAPKDRQPQKDIDFT

-670 AYPFGFG
+670 AYPFGYG

-683 AYENMSVS
+683 AYENMTCTVD
-691 EANGVYTVKI
+691 GDVITVKV
-701 DVKNTGKCAG
+701 DVKNTGKKAG

-737 AKTKCLKPG
+737 AKTRLLKPG
-746 ETETVAM
+746 QTQCITM
-753 QVKTEDLASF
+753 TVKTEDLASF
-763 NEKASAWKTDAGL
+763 NEKASAWKTDAGI

-781 CSSASDVEAQATAKV
+781 CSSANDIEAQATAKV
-796 KAWTKKVH
+796 KAWSKKVN
-804 NVMQPNVKLNL
+804 NVMKPNVKLNML
-815 LKR
+815 RR

>member
-1 MKGCFEHNEKTKE
+1 MKT
-14 HIRKRLLK
+14 RYLVSLV
-22 KSCIF
+22 
-27 ALGITKTKF
+27 IT
-36 HIVMNKFHKLGL
+36 I
-48 VVMAVVVMCGY
+48 AAQCGY
-59 SLRVSAQQLKAENID
+59 SLHVNAQQLNVNNID
-74 AVVKAMTLEEKCH
+74 DVVNAMSIEEKCH
-87 MVLGRGMHFND
+87 LVLGCGMHFND
-98 DAKFPGTAGST
+98 EAKFPGTAGST
-109 FSVDRLGIPETY
+109 YAVPRLGIPATY

-130 MSATR
+130 MNANR
-135 AWDHND
+135 DWDHHD

-158 REAAFKVGQGIGNE
+158 REAAFKVGKGIGNE

-213 GYVNGVQ
+213 GYVRGVQ
-220 SEGTAACPKHFVANN
+220 SEGTAACPKHFIANN
-235 QETNRNNN
+235 QETNRNSN

-261 LMVKESNPWT
+261 IMVKESDPWT

-283 AVQNYELLTTI
+283 ALQNRDLLTTI

-308 WNAGDDAVAAMLAGN
+308 WNAGDDAVAAMKAGN

-332 QYQAILE
+332 QYQAILD
-339 AAKNGKLPMEVL
+339 AAKSGKLSMDIL
-351 DANVK
+351 NANVK
-356 RILEYVIKTHN
+356 RILEYIVKTHN
-367 FKNYKYSNEPDLKAH
+367 FKGYQYGNEPNLKAH
-382 AQTVREVGADG
+382 AQIVREVGADG
-393 IVLLKNSGILPL
+393 IVLLKNNGILPL

-436 VSIIEGMRS
+436 VSLIEGMRS

-451 KPLIATYTKHLAAEE
+451 KPLISIYKQHIASEE

-476 FSLMPPARAD
+476 FSITPPARAE
-486 EKQFT
+486 EKAFT
-491 SEELNAAIEGSDV
+491 AEETNDAIDGSDV

-520 ESDFYLKEGEAQLI
+520 EADFYLKEGESQLI
-534 KAVSEAY
+534 KTVSEAY

-546 QVVVLLDICS
+546 KVIVLLDICS
-556 PIDVASWQDQVDAL
+556 PIDVASWQNQIDAL
-570 VCTWQGGQESGFSVA
+570 VCTWQGGQESGFSIA

-621 KTLGAMFMWGYNKD
+621 KTLGAMFMWGYDKD
-635 QAPKERQPQANIDYT
+635 KAPEERNPEANIDYT

-655 IYVGYRYFDSFGKPV
+655 IYVGYRYFDSFGKDV

-683 AYENMSVS
+683 SYDNMNVS
-691 EANGVYTVKI
+691 EAGGVYTVKV
-701 DVKNTGKCAG
+701 DVKNTGSRAG

-737 AKTKCLKPG
+737 AKTKNLKPG
-746 ETETVAM
+746 ETETITM

-763 NEKASAWKTDAGL
+763 NEKASAWKTDAGD

-781 CSSASDVEAQATAKV
+781 CSSANDIEAKATAKV
-796 KAWTKKVH
+796 KPWTKKVH

>member
-1 MKGCFEHNEKTKE
+1 MK
-14 HIRKRLLK
+14 I
-22 KSCIF
+22 S
-27 ALGITKTKF
+27 F
-36 HIVMNKFHKLGL
+36 HQISL
-48 VVMAVVVMCGY
+48 VVMAVAMSFSC
-59 SLRVSAQQLKAENID
+59 SLGVSAQQLRAENID
-74 AVVKAMTLEEKCH
+74 EVVKAMTLEEKCH

-98 DAKFPGTAGST
+98 EAKFPGTAGST
-109 FSVDRLGIPETY
+109 FSVNRLGIPETY

-135 AWDHND
+135 AWDHHD

-158 REAAFKVGQGIGNE
+158 REAAFKVGKGIGNE

-213 GYVNGVQ
+213 GYVKGVQ

-261 LMVKESNPWT
+261 IMVKESDPWT

-283 AVQNYELLTTI
+283 AVQNGELLTTI
-294 VRDEWGWKGMYVSD
+294 VRDEWGWKGMFVSD

-332 QYQAILE
+332 QYKAIYE
-339 AAKNGKLPMEVL
+339 AAKSGKLPMEVL
-351 DANVK
+351 DVNVE
-356 RILEYVIKTHN
+356 RILEYVVKTHN
-367 FKNYKYSNEPDLKAH
+367 FKGYKYSNEPDLKAH
-382 AQTVREVGADG
+382 AQVVREVGADG

-405 TGKRVALF
+405 AGKRVALF

-436 VSIIEGMRS
+436 VSLVEGMRS

-451 KPLIATYTKHLAAEE
+451 KPLIRTYTQHIAAEE

-491 SEELNAAIEGSDV
+491 ADELNAAIEGSDV

-520 ESDFYLKEGEAQLI
+520 EADFYLKEGEKQLI

-556 PIDVASWQDQVDAL
+556 PIDVASWQNQIDAL

-601 FQIKY
+601 FQNKY

-613 NFPANVDD
+613 NFPSNVDD

-635 QAPKERQPQANIDYT
+635 QAPKERKPQANIDFT

-655 IYVGYRYFDSFGKPV
+655 IYVGYRYFDSFGKSV

-683 AYENMSVS
+683 GYDNLKVT
-691 EANGVYTVKI
+691 EANGVFTVKV
-701 DVKNTGKCAG
+701 DVKNTGSKAG

-726 LNKPEKELRNY
+726 ANKPEKELRNY
-737 AKTKCLKPG
+737 AKTKLLQPG
-746 ETETVAM
+746 QTETVTM

-763 NEKASAWKTDAGL
+763 NEKASAWKTDAGV

-781 CSSASDVEAQATAKV
+781 CSSANDVEAKATAKV
-796 KAWTKKVH
+796 KAWTKKVN
-804 NVMQPNVKLNL
+804 NVMKPNVKLNL

>member
-1 MKGCFEHNEKTKE
+1 MKSNYS
-14 HIRKRLLK
+14 IRIN
-22 KSCIF
+22 S
-27 ALGITKTKF
+27 
-36 HIVMNKFHKLGL
+36 
-48 VVMAVVVMCGY
+48 VVVAVVAMC
-59 SLRVSAQQLKAENID
+59 SCSISAFAQQLKAENID
-74 AVVKAMTLEEKCH
+74 EVIKAMTLEEKCH
-87 MVLGRGMHFND
+87 LVLGCGMHFND
-98 DAKFPGTAGST
+98 EAKFPGTAGST
-109 FSVDRLGIPETY
+109 FGVARLGIPETY

-130 MSATR
+130 MNAKR
-135 AWDHND
+135 DWDHRD

-172 VREFG
+172 VKEFG

-261 LMVKESNPWT
+261 IMIKESNPWT

-283 AVQNYELLTTI
+283 ALQNHELLTTI

-308 WNAGDDAVAAMLAGN
+308 WNAGDDAVAAMKAGN

-332 QYQAILE
+332 QYQAILA
-339 AAKNGKLPMEVL
+339 AAKSGELSMDILN
-351 DANVK
+351 ANVK
-356 RILEYVIKTHN
+356 RILEYVVKTHN
-367 FKNYKYSNEPDLKAH
+367 FKGYNYQNTPDLKAH
-382 AQTVREVGADG
+382 AQVVREVGADG
-393 IVLLKNSGILPL
+393 IVLLKNNGVLPL
-405 TGKRVALF
+405 TSDITPQKRIALF

-436 VSIIEGMRS
+436 VSLIEGMRS

-451 KPLIATYTKHLAAEE
+451 KPLIALYTKHLADEE

-476 FSLMPPARAD
+476 FSLMPPARAE
-486 EKQFT
+486 EKLFT
-491 SEELNAAIEGSDV
+491 ADELNAASEGSDV
-504 AIISLGRKSG
+504 AIISIGRKSG
-514 EAADRS
+514 EAADRP
-520 ESDFYLKEGEAQLI
+520 ESDFYLKEYEEMLI

-546 QVVVLLDICS
+546 KVVVLLDICS
-556 PIDVASWQDQVDAL
+556 PIDVASWQDQIDAL

-635 QAPKERQPQANIDYT
+635 KAPKERKPQANIDYT

-683 AYENMSVS
+683 EYDDLEV
-691 EANGVYTVKI
+691 EEENGVYTVKV
-701 DVKNTGKCAG
+701 DVKNTGKRAG

-726 LNKPEKELRNY
+726 ANKPEKELRNY
-737 AKTKCLKPG
+737 AKTRLLQPG
-746 ETETVAM
+746 EKETITMKVSA
-753 QVKTEDLASF
+753 EELASF
-763 NEKASAWKTDAGL
+763 NEKASAWKTDAGV

-781 CSSASDVEAQATAKV
+781 CSSANDVEAKATAKV
-796 KAWTKKVH
+796 KAWTKKVN
-804 NVMQPNVKLNL
+804 NVMKPNVKLNV

>member
-1 MKGCFEHNEKTKE
+1 M
-14 HIRKRLLK
+14 
-22 KSCIF
+22 
-27 ALGITKTKF
+27 
-36 HIVMNKFHKLGL
+36 
-48 VVMAVVVMCGY
+48 
-59 SLRVSAQQLKAENID
+59 
-74 AVVKAMTLEEKCH
+74 
-87 MVLGRGMHFND
+87 
-98 DAKFPGTAGST
+98 
-109 FSVDRLGIPETY
+109 
-121 CADSQQGLR
+121 
-130 MSATR
+130 
-135 AWDHND
+135 
-141 YYPTDFVASM
+141 
-151 TLASTWD
+151 
-158 REAAFKVGQGIGNE
+158 
-172 VREFG
+172 
-177 LDWILSPAM
+177 
-186 NLIRNPLCGRNHEYY
+186 
-201 SEDPYLS
+201 
-208 GTIAA
+208 
-213 GYVNGVQ
+213 
-220 SEGTAACPKHFVANN
+220 
-235 QETNRNNN
+235 
-243 ISQVSQR
+243 SQR

-261 LMVKESNPWT
+261 IMVKESDPWT

-332 QYQAILE
+332 QYQAIFE
-339 AAKNGKLPMEVL
+339 AAKSGKLPMEVL

-367 FKNYKYSNEPDLKAH
+367 FKKAGHQCQKEAGHQCNKPCCEQMCSAENLKAH
-382 AQTVREVGADG
+382 AQVVREVGADG

-436 VSIIEGMRS
+436 VSLIEGMRS

-451 KPLIATYTKHLAAEE
+451 KPLIAAYTQHIAAEE

-476 FSLMPPARAD
+476 FSLMPPARAE

-491 SEELNAAIEGSDV
+491 ADELNAAIEGSDV

-520 ESDFYLKEGEAQLI
+520 EADFYLKEGEAQLI

-546 QVVVLLDICS
+546 QVIVLLDICS
-556 PIDVASWQDQVDAL
+556 PVDVASWQDQIDAL

-613 NFPANVDD
+613 NFPSNVDD

-635 QAPKERQPQANIDYT
+635 QAPKECKPQANIDFT

-683 AYENMSVS
+683 GYENLSVT
-691 EANGVYTVKI
+691 EAGGIYTIQV
-701 DVKNTGKCAG
+701 DVKNTGDKAG

-737 AKTKCLKPG
+737 AKTSLLKPG
-746 ETETVAM
+746 EKETVTM
-753 QVKTEDLASF
+753 KVSVEDLASF
-763 NEKASAWKTDAGL
+763 NEKASAWKTDAGV

-781 CSSASDVEAQATAKV
+781 CSSANDVEAKATAKV

>member
-1 MKGCFEHNEKTKE
+1 MKILIHQ
-14 HIRKRLLK
+14 I
-22 KSCIF
+22 S
-27 ALGITKTKF
+27 
-36 HIVMNKFHKLGL
+36 L
-48 VVMAVVVMCGY
+48 VVLALVAMCGY
-59 SLRVSAQQLKAENID
+59 SLQTSAQQLTAENID
-74 AVVKAMTLEEKCH
+74 EVINAMTLEEKCH
-87 MVLGRGMHFND
+87 LVLGCGMHFND
-98 DAKFPGTAGST
+98 EAKFPGTAGST
-109 FSVDRLGIPETY
+109 FGVARLGIPETY

-130 MSATR
+130 MDSHR
-135 AWDHND
+135 SWDHRD

-158 REAAFKVGQGIGNE
+158 REAAYKVGKGIGNE

-177 LDWILSPAM
+177 LDWILSPSM
-186 NLIRNPLCGRNHEYY
+186 NLIRNVLCGRNHEYY

-220 SEGTAACPKHFVANN
+220 SEGTAACPKHFIANN

-243 ISQVSQR
+243 ISQMSQR

-261 LMVKESNPWT
+261 VMIRESNPWT

-283 AVQNYELLTTI
+283 AVQNRELLTTI

-323 DMLQPGQDK
+323 DMLQPGQPK
-332 QYQAILE
+332 QYQAIL
-339 AAKNGKLPMEVL
+339 AAAQSGQLPMEVL
-351 DANVK
+351 NANVR
-356 RILEYVIKTHN
+356 RILEYIVKTHN
-367 FKNYKYSNEPDLKAH
+367 FRGYEPSNAPDLKAH
-382 AQTVREVGADG
+382 AKVVREVGADG
-393 IVLLKNSGILPL
+393 IVLLKNDATTLPL

-436 VSIIEGMRS
+436 VSLVEGMRS

-451 KPLIATYTKHLAAEE
+451 KPLIDLYTKHIADEE
-466 KRLFPNGRPP
+466 KRLFPEGRPP
-476 FSLMPPARAD
+476 FSLMPPARAE

-491 SEELNAAIEGSDV
+491 AEEMAAAIEGSDV

-520 ESDFYLKEGEAQLI
+520 ESDFYLKEGEKELI

-546 QVVVLLDICS
+546 KVVVLLDICS
-556 PIDVASWQDQVDAL
+556 PIDVASWQNQVDAL
-570 VCTWQGGQESGFSVA
+570 VCTWQGGQESGFAVT

-601 FQIKY
+601 FQINY
-606 GDAYADK
+606 GDAYADR
-613 NFPANVDD
+613 NFPSNVDD

-635 QAPKERQPQANIDYT
+635 AAPQDRKPQKDIDFT

-670 AYPFGFG
+670 AYPFGYG

-683 AYENMSVS
+683 EYSDTKCSVD
-691 EANGVYTVKI
+691 NDIITVSVT
-701 DVKNTGKCAG
+701 VKNTGTKAG

-737 AKTKCLKPG
+737 TKTRLLQPG
-746 ETETVAM
+746 ETETVTM
-753 QVKTEDLASF
+753 TVTTQDLASF
-763 NEKASAWKTDAGL
+763 NEKLSAWKTDAGI

-781 CSSASDVEAQATAKV
+781 CSSVNDVEATATAKV
-796 KAWTKKVH
+796 KAWTKKVN
-804 NVMQPNVKLNL
+804 NVMKPNVKLNL

>member
-1 MKGCFEHNEKTKE
+1 MMKISFHN
-14 HIRKRLLK
+14 I
-22 KSCIF
+22 C
-27 ALGITKTKF
+27 
-36 HIVMNKFHKLGL
+36 L
-48 VVMAVVVMCGY
+48 VVMAVAAMGGC
-59 SLRVSAQQLKAENID
+59 SLHATAQQLKAETID
-74 AVVKAMTLEEKCH
+74 EVVKAMTLEEKCH

-109 FSVDRLGIPETY
+109 FSVGRLGIPETY

-130 MSATR
+130 MSAVR
-135 AWDHND
+135 AWDHRD

-213 GYVNGVQ
+213 GYVRGVQ

-261 LMVKESNPWT
+261 IMVKESDPWT

-283 AVQNYELLTTI
+283 AVQNRELLTTI
-294 VRDEWGWKGMYVSD
+294 VRDEWGWKGMFVSD

-323 DMLQPGQDK
+323 DMLQPGQDR

-339 AAKNGKLPMEVL
+339 AAKSGKLPMEVL

-356 RILEYVIKTHN
+356 RILEYVVKTHN
-367 FKNYKYSNEPDLKAH
+367 FKGYQANSEPDLKAH
-382 AQTVREVGADG
+382 AQIVRQVGADG

-405 TGKRVALF
+405 VGKRVALF

-436 VSIIEGMRS
+436 VSLIEGMRS

-451 KPLIATYTKHLAAEE
+451 KPLIRAYTQHIAAEE
-466 KRLFPNGRPP
+466 KRLFPKGRPA

-491 SEELNAAIEGSDV
+491 ADELSAAIEGSDV

-520 ESDFYLKEGEAQLI
+520 EADFYLKEGEKQLI

-556 PIDVASWQDQVDAL
+556 PIDVASWQNQVDAL
-570 VCTWQGGQESGFSVA
+570 VCTWQGGQESGFAVA

-601 FQIKY
+601 FQVKY
-606 GDAYADK
+606 GDAYADR

-621 KTLGAMFMWGYNKD
+621 KALGAMFMWGYNKD
-635 QAPKERQPQANIDYT
+635 QAPKERKLQANIDYT

-691 EANGVYTVKI
+691 EANGVYTVKV
-701 DVKNTGKCAG
+701 DVKNTGKKAG

-737 AKTKCLKPG
+737 AKTHLLLPG
-746 ETETVAM
+746 ETETVVM
-753 QVKTEDLASF
+753 TVKTSDLASF
-763 NEKASAWKTDAGL
+763 NERASAWKTDAGR
-776 YTFMI
+776 YTFLI
-781 CSSASDVEAQATAKV
+781 CSSANDIEAKASVNV
-796 KAWTKKVH
+796 KAWSKKVN
-804 NVMQPNVKLNL
+804 NVMKPNVKLNL

>member
-1 MKGCFEHNEKTKE
+1 MKKILFS
-14 HIRKRLLK
+14 IVALLP
-22 KSCIF
+22 
-27 ALGITKTKF
+27 L
-36 HIVMNKFHKLGL
+36 
-48 VVMAVVVMCGY
+48 MA
-59 SLRVSAQQLKAENID
+59 SAQQLRADNID
-74 AVVKAMTLEEKCH
+74 EIVNAMTLEEKCH
-87 MVLGRGMHFND
+87 LVLGRGMHYSD
-98 DAKFPGTAGST
+98 DDKFPGTAGST
-109 FSVDRLGIPETY
+109 FSVARLGVPETY

-130 MSATR
+130 MNAKR

-261 LMVKESNPWT
+261 IMVKESDPWT

-308 WNAGDDAVAAMLAGN
+308 WNAGDDAVAAMKAGN

-332 QYQAILE
+332 QYEAILA
-339 AAKNGKLPMEVL
+339 AAKDGSLSMDILN
-351 DANVK
+351 ANVK
-356 RILEYVIKTHN
+356 RILEYIIKTHN
-367 FKNYKYSNEPDLKAH
+367 FKGYKASNNPDLKAH
-382 AQTVREVGADG
+382 AQVVREVGADG

-405 TGKRVALF
+405 AGKKVALF

-436 VSIIEGMRS
+436 VSLVEGMRS

-451 KPLIATYTKHLAAEE
+451 KPLIGTYTKHLADEE
-466 KRLFPNGRPP
+466 KRLFPEGRPA
-476 FSLMPPARAD
+476 FSLLPPARAD

-491 SEELNAAIEGSDV
+491 ADELDAAIAGSDV

-520 ESDFYLKEGEAQLI
+520 EADFYLKEGEKQLI

-546 QVVVLLDICS
+546 KVIALLDICS

-635 QAPKERQPQANIDYT
+635 SAPKDRQPEANIDYT

-683 AYENMSVS
+683 AYENLSCVVD
-691 EANGVYTVKI
+691 GDQITVKV
-701 DVKNTGKCAG
+701 DVKNTGSRAG

-726 LNKPEKELRNY
+726 ANKPEKELRNY
-737 AKTKCLKPG
+737 AKTRLLQPG
-746 ETETVAM
+746 QIETITMKVTTA
-753 QVKTEDLASF
+753 DLASF
-763 NEKASAWKTDAGL
+763 NEKASAWKTDAGV

-781 CSSASDVEAQATAKV
+781 CSSANDVEAKATAKV

-804 NVMQPNVKLNL
+804 NVMKPNVKLNL
-815 LKR
+815 LHR

>member
-1 MKGCFEHNEKTKE
+1 MKT
-14 HIRKRLLK
+14 RYLVSLV
-22 KSCIF
+22 
-27 ALGITKTKF
+27 IT
-36 HIVMNKFHKLGL
+36 I
-48 VVMAVVVMCGY
+48 AAQCGY
-59 SLRVSAQQLKAENID
+59 SLHVNAQQLNANNID
-74 AVVKAMTLEEKCH
+74 DVVNAMSIEEKCH
-87 MVLGRGMHFND
+87 LVLGCGMHFND
-98 DAKFPGTAGST
+98 EAKFPGTAGST
-109 FSVDRLGIPETY
+109 YAVPRLGIPATY

-130 MSATR
+130 MNANR
-135 AWDHND
+135 DWDHHD

-158 REAAFKVGQGIGNE
+158 REAAFKVGKGIGNE

-213 GYVNGVQ
+213 GYVRGVQ
-220 SEGTAACPKHFVANN
+220 SEGTAACPKHFIANN
-235 QETNRNNN
+235 QETNRNSN

-261 LMVKESNPWT
+261 IMVKESDPWT

-283 AVQNYELLTTI
+283 ALQNRDLLTTI

-308 WNAGDDAVAAMLAGN
+308 WNAGDDAVAAMKAGN

-332 QYQAILE
+332 QYQAILD
-339 AAKNGKLPMEVL
+339 AAKSGKLSMDIL
-351 DANVK
+351 NANVK
-356 RILEYVIKTHN
+356 RILEYIVKTHN
-367 FKNYKYSNEPDLKAH
+367 FKGYQYGNEPNLKAH
-382 AQTVREVGADG
+382 AQIVREVGADG
-393 IVLLKNSGILPL
+393 IVLLKNNGILPL

-436 VSIIEGMRS
+436 VSLIEGMRS

-451 KPLIATYTKHLAAEE
+451 KPLISIYKQHIASEE

-476 FSLMPPARAD
+476 FSITPPARAE
-486 EKQFT
+486 EKAFT
-491 SEELNAAIEGSDV
+491 AEEMNDAIDGSDV

-520 ESDFYLKEGEAQLI
+520 EADFYLKEGESQLI
-534 KAVSEAY
+534 KTVSEAY

-546 QVVVLLDICS
+546 KVIVLLDICS
-556 PIDVASWQDQVDAL
+556 PIDVASWQDQIDAL
-570 VCTWQGGQESGFSVA
+570 VCTWQGGQESGFSIA

-621 KTLGAMFMWGYNKD
+621 KTLGAMFMWGYDKD
-635 QAPKERQPQANIDYT
+635 KTPEERNPEANIDYT

-655 IYVGYRYFDSFGKPV
+655 IYVGYRYFDSFGKNV

-683 AYENMSVS
+683 SYDNMNVS
-691 EANGVYTVKI
+691 EAGGVYTVKV
-701 DVKNTGKCAG
+701 DVKNTGSRAG

-737 AKTKCLKPG
+737 AKTKNLKPG
-746 ETETVAM
+746 ETETITM

-763 NEKASAWKTDAGL
+763 NEKASAWKTDAGD

-781 CSSASDVEAQATAKV
+781 CSSANDIEAKATAKV
-796 KAWTKKVH
+796 KPWTKKVH

>member
-1 MKGCFEHNEKTKE
+1 MKFSIHQ
-14 HIRKRLLK
+14 I
-22 KSCIF
+22 S
-27 ALGITKTKF
+27 
-36 HIVMNKFHKLGL
+36 L
-48 VVMAVVVMCGY
+48 VIMAVAVMCGY
-59 SLRVSAQQLKAENID
+59 SLRLSAQQLTEKNID
-74 AVVKAMTLEEKCH
+74 EVVNAMTLEEKCH
-87 MVLGRGMHFND
+87 LVLGCGMHFND
-98 DAKFPGTAGST
+98 EAKFPGTAGST
-109 FSVDRLGIPETY
+109 FGIARLGIPETY

-130 MSATR
+130 MDSKR
-135 AWDHND
+135 AWDHRD

-172 VREFG
+172 VKEFG
-177 LDWILSPAM
+177 LDWILSPSM

-220 SEGTAACPKHFVANN
+220 SEGTAACPKHFIANN

-243 ISQVSQR
+243 ISQISQR

-261 LMVKESNPWT
+261 IMIKESDPWT
-271 IMTSYNKLNGPY
+271 IMTSYNMLNGPY

-308 WNAGDDAVAAMLAGN
+308 WNAGDDAVAAMKAGN
-323 DMLQPGQDK
+323 DMLQPGQPK
-332 QYQAILE
+332 QYDAILA
-339 AAKNGKLPMEVL
+339 AAKSGELSMDILN
-351 DANVK
+351 ANVK

-367 FKNYKYSNEPDLKAH
+367 FKGQGHKCDKPCCVPMCSAENLKAH

-393 IVLLKNSGILPL
+393 IVLLKNCGILPL
-405 TGKRVALF
+405 TGKKVALF

-436 VSIIEGMRS
+436 VSLIEGMRS

-451 KPLIATYTKHLAAEE
+451 KPLIATYTQHIAAEE

-476 FSLMPPARAD
+476 FSLLPPARAE
-486 EKQFT
+486 EKLFT
-491 SEELNAAIEGSDV
+491 TDELNAAAEGSDV

-520 ESDFYLKEGEAQLI
+520 EADFYLKEYEEMLI
-534 KAVSEAY
+534 KAVSKAY

-546 QVVVLLDICS
+546 KVVVLLDICS

-635 QAPKERQPQANIDYT
+635 QAPKERTPQANIDFT

-683 AYENMSVS
+683 GYENLSVT
-691 EANGVYTVKI
+691 ETNGVYTVKV
-701 DVKNTGKCAG
+701 DVKNTGDKAG

-726 LNKPEKELRNY
+726 MNKPEKELRNY
-737 AKTKCLKPG
+737 AKTKLLLPG
-746 ETETVAM
+746 ETETVTMKVA
-753 QVKTEDLASF
+753 TEDLASF
-763 NEKASAWKTDAGL
+763 NEKASAWKTDAGV

-781 CSSASDVEAQATAKV
+781 CSSANDIEAKATAPV
-796 KAWTKKVH
+796 KAWTKKVN
-804 NVMQPNVKLNL
+804 NVMKPNVKLNL